1 MEENGLESLQEVRQA
16 LQLTDKQLMQDKIEV
31 PAYRMLYLD
40 EALQENAMMEV
51 IRDVSFASRIE
62 KLQNPDFEKE
72 YVPDSL
78 KGILREYQKTGAA
91 WIGMLYSNRFGGI
104 LADDMGLGKT
114 LQVISFLLVEHTGCS
129 LIVCPA
135 SLVYNWK
142 HELERFAPSLKA
154 FTLTVSF
161 LVSSPFPKILTPSFA
176 SLITPASIRV
186 AMVTSVSLSNLS
198 NALTF
203 TASISLEFLLV
214 KPLFGIRLYS
224 GICPPSNPTLGAPE
238 RAF

>member
-1 MEENGLESLQEVRQA
+1 MEILSRYDRKRKFYRLKNGDFVNMEENGLESLQEVRQA

-62 KLQNPDFEKE
+62 AAESGFRKGICAGL
-72 YVPDSL
+72 L
-78 KGILREYQKTGAA
+78 KGILREYQAGAA
-91 WIGMLYSNRFGGI
+91 WIGMLYSNQFGGI

-114 LQVISFLLVEHTGCS
+114 LQVISFLLVEHGCS

-154 FTLTVSF
+154 DMVTGNIQQRKEVLDRWKEVD
-161 LVSSPFPKILTPSFA
+161 V
-176 SLITPASIRV
+176 LITSYD
-186 AMVTSVSLSNLS
+186 
-198 NALTF
+198 
-203 TASISLEFLLV
+203 LLRRDITDYQE
-214 KPLFGIRLYS
+214 LHFSAR
-224 GICPPSNPTLGAPE
+224 
-238 RAF
+238 